1 MKTKNR
7 IRIIAS
13 IPADKGQEGIEEYIG
28 EELDVVAWW
37 KSKTNSLEDGEIQV
51 ELRSEKDLNLNG
63 QLSVLNKN
71 EYEFI

>member
-1 MKTKNR
+1 MKTTKR

-13 IPADKGQEGIEEYIG
+13 SPADSGQEGIEEYIG
-28 EELDVVAWW
+28 EELEVVAWW

-51 ELRSEKDLNLNG
+51 VLRSDKDLNLNG
-63 QLSVLNKN
+63 QLSVLNKG